1 MTKVHKAE
9 AVVDALGTFCPVPIL
24 LAARTTK
31 GLSAGDRLELIGDD
45 PGIVHD
51 LPAWCEAN
59 GHRLIKVV
67 PEGETIRGLVEI
79 YASADHDPK
88 ESLD

>member
-1 MTKVHKAE
+1 MTKVNKTE
-9 AVVDALGTFCPVPIL
+9 AVVDSRGTFCPVPIL

-31 GLSAGDRLELIGDD
+31 GLSDGDYFELIGDD

-59 GHRLIKVV
+59 GHRLVEVV
-67 PEGETIRGLVEI
+67 KEGDTIRGIVEI
-79 YASADHDPK
+79 RAPSALDPK